1 RPCSDVRSNRHEA
14 RESGTNSGI
23 NDCYSTTSRNVS
35 LIEGKLHLAEVIE
48 RHNAIGVIRNNL
60 VGKAVNQVGVICLH
74 SKRNGFKE
82 PSLEILLKRTGLFN
96 CTGSSQTLDLST
108 VFTEIIGHVPSVT
121 NIVGNTHSD
130 LAGFNRVVDQR
141 SI

>member
-1 RPCSDVRSNRHEA
+1 LRIVVGNRHKHVPDTIGDGVRAVRSSALIQTIGGDDVPAKQVGDEAVITLEAVTDDFQRPCSDVRSNRHEA

-60 VGKAVNQVGVICLH
+60 VGKA
-74 SKRNGFKE
+74 
-82 PSLEILLKRTGLFN
+82 
-96 CTGSSQTLDLST
+96 
-108 VFTEIIGHVPSVT
+108 
-121 NIVGNTHSD
+121 
-130 LAGFNRVVDQR
+130 
-141 SI
+141 